1 MRARIARLELEL
13 LASQA
18 DAQRL
23 EDELKSNARAEAT
36 AKQWRDRRE
45 TEAARLSRNTLP
57 LFTMDWMLSQPD
69 EKIRLYITMKSKT
82 ALSIFLLLLEKVGF
96 PKAYTGPHAGSLAWR
111 DAVLLYLIRL
121 TTNFLAEHMAL
132 LFGLS
137 SARRMG
143 EHFAKCLILVRHVL
157 EHTVGREPTQMELDE
172 ERSHWFEGGELK

>member
-1 MRARIARLELEL
+1 MHCRPCLYLFTDSFRPPVFFASDGAYAEQGRAERKRRREMQQLQLSPAGGLAGDGAPAFQPEDDKLRARIARLELEL

-69 EKIRLYITMKSKT
+69 EKIRLYTTMKFQDST
-82 ALSIFLLLLEKVGF
+82 FHF
-96 PKAYTGPHAGSLAWR
+96 PL
-111 DAVLLYLIRL
+111 
-121 TTNFLAEHMAL
+121 
-132 LFGLS
+132 
-137 SARRMG
+137 
-143 EHFAKCLILVRHVL
+143 
-157 EHTVGREPTQMELDE
+157 TVG
-172 ERSHWFEGGELK
+172 EGWIS